1 MVLQV
6 SNANNV
12 KIYTVSGGLG
22 SRSIPDWLA
31 RKKKKALK
39 KDLEYRARIELIQ
52 DFEFPEASN
61 RIKCTADGNFAMAT
75 GVYKPQI
82 RVYEFAEM
90 SMKFERH
97 TDAEN
102 VNFEVLSDDWTKSVH
117 LQSDRS
123 IEFHSQGGIHYRT
136 RIPKFGRDMAYHY
149 PSCDLL
155 VGAAGN
161 EVYRLNLEQGRF
173 LNPIATDSESGVNAT
188 ELCPAHQ
195 LFGFGTASGTVEF
208 WDPRSR
214 SRVGLLQ
221 PQVPAAFGSTDATSL
236 EVSALKFR
244 HDGLSLAV
252 GTNTGHTLLYDLR
265 SSMPWLVKDH
275 QYGFPIKSLNWHDGI
290 TASSSEGSGKVIVSD
305 CKIVKIWDR
314 LNGSHFTS
322 IEPENDINDVAT
334 VSNSGLL
341 FMAMEGIQMGAYYIP
356 QLGPAPKWASFL
368 DNLTEEME
376 ENPSSNIYD
385 DYKFVSRKEL
395 DALGLE
401 HLVGTDTLKAYM
413 HGFFVDL
420 RLYEKAKLIANPFAY
435 DDYRER
441 LVREKLEKE
450 RASRIRATNK
460 LPAVNKE
467 LAKKL
472 LDEGKKKKKKE
483 EKPNPLEDDRFK
495 DLFADP
501 DFQVDEE
508 SNEYKLLHPTAKK
521 NLKVASE
528 DEDMSEADEEPEEGS
543 DVDSD
548 DSRRM
553 SGDSDSDDD
562 IISKIRKERGGH
574 VRSKAAAQTT
584 IRSQPHERWKPKEK
598 TKAGKRELEM
608 RTGTTNNTG
617 RAVGTSRKDMR
628 KSFGDRVA
636 SASQSSQGHRVS
648 RTAMGGMEMS
658 FKLQSKKKRDDSKT
672 GAGGPER
679 RQRRSASKNTFR
691 GM

>member
-61 RIKCTADGNFAMAT
+61 RVKCTADGNFAMAT

-102 VNFEVLSDDWTKSVH
+102 VDFEILSDDWTKSVH

-136 RIPKFGRDMAYHY
+136 RIPKFGRDLAYHY

-188 ELCPAHQ
+188 EVCPAHQ

-214 SRVGLLQ
+214 SRVGMLQ
-221 PQVPAAFGSTDATSL
+221 PQVPAAFGNTDATNL

-275 QYGFPIKSLNWHDGI
+275 QYGFPIKSLDWHDGV

-322 IEPENDINDVAT
+322 IEPENDINDVST
-334 VSNSGLL
+334 VNNSGLL

-401 HLVGTDTLKAYM
+401 HLIGTDTLKAYM

-483 EKPNPLEDDRFK
+483 EKPNPLQDDRFK

-521 NLKVASE
+521 NLKVASD
-528 DEDMSEADEEPEEGS
+528 DEDMSEAEEEIEE
-543 DVDSD
+543 DNEVDSD

-553 SGDSDSDDD
+553 SGDSDSEDD

-636 SASQSSQGHRVS
+636 STSQSSQGHRVS

-658 FKLQSKKKRDDSKT
+658 FKLQSKKKRDDSNAGT
-672 GAGGPER
+672 GGPDR